1 MEKKVVTDKNVLFA
15 LTEPVCHFIKVAE
28 DIDEYLKVWVKEPTW
43 LEVDKA
49 MNSLMKIDAK
59 SQNFDLDLNA
69 MYRFMVENFVVKT
82 EPSLYMLEINL
93 RKSFLIPL
101 MLLARM
107 RQKTK
112 VEEGSKRWASRP
124 IHCFPH
130 HCLFSRKGFRDKPTA
145 SV

>member
-82 EPSLYMLEINL
+82 EPSLSTIDIL
-93 RKSFLIPL
+93 RLSPYVGNQLKEVLPNPFD
-101 MLLARM
+101 A
-107 RQKTK
+107 
-112 VEEGSKRWASRP
+112 
-124 IHCFPH
+124 
-130 HCLFSRKGFRDKPTA
+130 FSEDEAKNE
-145 SV
+145 S